1 MNEKTFISLKE
12 ILQSGLE
19 EETCVNVDHILW
31 FCKAAKTIKLSDGNI
46 RVISEES
53 VEKLESI
60 LQPV

>member
-19 EETCVNVDHILW
+19 EEVCVNVDHILW
-31 FCKAAKTIKLSDGNI
+31 FCKVAKVIKLSDGNI
-46 RVISEES
+46 RVIIEES